1 MLNES
6 KYDIIV
12 TVVIVPS
19 IEQVLIQENVNIIQ
33 IRLNSY
39 RGDCTKSIE
48 QVLIQDNVK

>member
-1 MLNES
+1 MLN
-6 KYDIIV
+6 
-12 TVVIVPS
+12 
-19 IEQVLIQENVNIIQ
+19 NQ